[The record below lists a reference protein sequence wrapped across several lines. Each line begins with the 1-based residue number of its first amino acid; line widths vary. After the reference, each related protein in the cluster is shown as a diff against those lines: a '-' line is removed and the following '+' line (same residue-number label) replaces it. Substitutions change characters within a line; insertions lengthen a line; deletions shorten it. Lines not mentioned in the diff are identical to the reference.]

1 MLAMANLIPSDPKIF
16 LLSTREG
23 NSTPVR
29 IAGFDGLFLSKWY
42 VPKIMNYILAVVA
55 NDSSRMVRRHV
66 ARNMC
71 ESLALL
77 ASIGEIK
84 APTKENEALL
94 IEEDGTTQDKTKES
108 RKSETDLM
116 IRALRKDREVGKS
129 EVLRKCVVPV
139 IL

>member
-16 LLSTREG
+16 LFSTREG
-23 NSTPVR
+23 SSTPVR
-29 IAGFDGLFLSKWY
+29 IAGYDGLFLSKWY